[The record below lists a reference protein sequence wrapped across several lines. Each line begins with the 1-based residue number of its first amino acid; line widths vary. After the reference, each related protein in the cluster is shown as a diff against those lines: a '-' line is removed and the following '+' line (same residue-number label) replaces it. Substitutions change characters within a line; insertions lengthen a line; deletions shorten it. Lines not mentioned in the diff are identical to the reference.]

1 MMTNLHFA
9 HPYLLLLLTLLPAL
23 WWWRR
28 QRKKQWHVH
37 LQVSDLPKGHTPPLR
52 GKLRELLF
60 YLRLIALGL
69 LLIALARPQYIQKK
83 EKVKADGVD
92 IMLVMDISSSM
103 LSRDFKPDRL
113 EASKLMAQ
121 RFADQRPYDRIGLVA
136 FAGEAFTKSPLTTDK
151 KLLKKFLDELAVGQ
165 LEDGTAIGMGLATAV
180 NRLKDSEAK
189 SKIIILLTDGVNNAG
204 YIQPMT
210 AAELAQSLHI
220 KVYTIGV
227 GSTGRALTPVSRNLR
242 GDYIFDYAPVE
253 IDEQLL
259 REISRLT
266 GGRYFR
272 ATDEETLRAIYDEIN
287 EMEKTKIEV
296 FSFTRRQEAFHP
308 LVFWAMLLLIADFLL
323 RQSLLNSLPS

>member
-1 MMTNLHFA
+1 MSLHFA
-9 HPYLLLLLTLLPAL
+9 YPYLLLLLALVPAL

-28 QRKKQWHVH
+28 QREDRWHAH
-37 LQVSDLPKGHTPPLR
+37 IRMSDMPSREGNMPGPLR
-52 GKLRELLF
+52 GQLRSLLF
-60 YLRLIALGL
+60 YLRLIAMGL
-69 LLIALARPQYIQKK
+69 LLVALARPQYIQKK

-121 RFADQRPYDRIGLVA
+121 RFSEQRPYDRIGLVA

-151 KLLKKFLDELAVGQ
+151 NLLKKFLGELAVGQ

-180 NRLKDSEAK
+180 NRLKDSQAK

-210 AAELAQSLHI
+210 AAELAQSLGI

-227 GSTGRALTPVSRNLR
+227 GSTGRALTPVSRNLN
-242 GDYIFDYAPVE
+242 GEYIFDYAPVE
-253 IDEQLL
+253 IDEELL
-259 REISRLT
+259 TQISQLT

-272 ATDEETLRAIYDEIN
+272 ATDEEALGRIYDEIN
-287 EMEKTKIEV
+287 RMEKTKIEV
-296 FSFTRRQEAFHP
+296 FSFTRRKEAFHP
-308 LVFWAMLLLIADFLL
+308 LVFFAMLLLGLDFLL
-323 RQSLLNSLPS
+323 RQSWLNSLP

>member
-1 MMTNLHFA
+1 MGNIHFA
-9 HPYLLLLLTLLPAL
+9 YPYLLLLLVLVPLL

-28 QRKKQWHVH
+28 QGGERWHVRMRVAEWPEH
-37 LQVSDLPKGHTPPLR
+37 VALASWRGRLR
-52 GKLRELLF
+52 DLLF
-60 YLRLIALGL
+60 YFRLLALSL
-69 LLIALARPQYIQKK
+69 LLLALARPQYVQKK

-151 KLLKKFLDELAVGQ
+151 EVLKKFLGELSVGQ

-180 NRLKDSEAK
+180 NRLKDSKAK

-204 YIQPMT
+204 YIQPET
-210 AAELAQSLHI
+210 AAELAQSLGI

-227 GSTGRALTPVSRNLR
+227 GSTGMALTPVSRDLR
-242 GDYIFDYAPVE
+242 GEYIFDYAAVE

-259 REISRLT
+259 RHISKLT
-266 GGRYFR
+266 GGQYFR
-272 ATDEETLRAIYDEIN
+272 ATDEEALKRIYDEIN
-287 EMEKTKIEV
+287 RMEKTKIEV
-296 FSFTRRQEAFHP
+296 FSFTRRKEAFHP
-308 LVFWAMLLLIADFLL
+308 LVFLAICLLSLDFLL
-323 RQSLLNSLPS
+323 RQTILRSLPT